1 MANLGETKP
10 MNQLIIEMGGNEYVF
25 AGGGGGTPGP
35 DSVGTEE
42 IKDGAVVMDDLN
54 DSVKEKMTNTYD
66 SGSRR
71 LTLGNVVH
79 TASTA
84 EEP

>member
-35 DSVGTEE
+35 DSVGTDE

-54 DSVKEKMTNTYD
+54 DSVKEKIQKTYD
-66 SGSRR
+66 QGEE
-71 LTLGNVVH
+71 TLHMDFDEKQQDANG
-79 TASTA
+79 
-84 EEP
+84 